1 MRLMWRGAA
10 RLVRTVLG
18 AERLCRTGRA
28 GLLGERRTGERAAAS
43 ARAWSRSMVAT
54 GGGGW
59 GAVVSICMPGEA
71 EEPSSLR
78 AVVSTC
84 MLGEAEEPMV
94 ATGGAAACAAAATA
108 AAGVATVGVAPCW
121 ATVGVAP
128 CWATVGVTPC
138 WATFGIAPPAAGDAV
153 KQLAE

>member
-18 AERLCRTGRA
+18 AERLCRGWA
-28 GLLGERRTGERAAAS
+28 GPLGERRTGERAAAS

-121 ATVGVAP
+121 ATVGV
-128 CWATVGVTPC
+128 TPC

>member
-18 AERLCRTGRA
+18 AERLCRGWA

-128 CWATVGVTPC
+128 CWAT
-138 WATFGIAPPAAGDAV
+138 FGIAPPAAGDAV